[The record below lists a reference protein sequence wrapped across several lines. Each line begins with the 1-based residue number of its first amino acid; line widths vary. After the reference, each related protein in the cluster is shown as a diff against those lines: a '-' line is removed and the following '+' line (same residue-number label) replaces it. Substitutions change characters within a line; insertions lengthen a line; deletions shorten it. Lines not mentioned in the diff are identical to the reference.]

1 MSRPIIPILISYLLG
16 LIMGY
21 YLAIP
26 FHILIALLFISAS
39 LTTLFMLLRKMP
51 IIFFAFSM
59 LTLSILGIARMQA
72 ILNPSFPENHITN
85 LIADEPLSLEGT
97 ISEPVDRRL
106 DSTRLYINLLSL
118 YSSNEAFSVTGK
130 LLLTIGNTTPHL
142 NPLPMRG
149 EETLRVKY
157 GDTIRFLARVKRP
170 RNFHNPGG
178 FDYERYLALKSIFA
192 TAFLK
197 DAEGIIITAEGNSSF
212 SAWIEEMRE
221 AIRDHVFKN
230 AGDSAPIMLALTTGE
245 QGEIPKETREA
256 FSRAGTAHIL
266 AISGEH
272 IGIIALAS
280 FALFLWLLKRS
291 EWIMLHVNIY
301 KGAAGLTIP
310 AIILYSMIAGSG
322 FSIVRAAIMG
332 GTLLVALMVSRRK
345 DIPTLIAFAAFL
357 ILVFEPQA
365 LFDISFQLSFASVIS
380 IAVIFPYLERAYHSK
395 PEEILDKEL
404 SGQATNRLSSWL
416 KVIFLVTLAATI
428 GTAPIVAYYFNKVSL
443 ISPLSNMVIVP
454 AVGFIVVPIGLVSSI
469 FIPVFPYISGW
480 LIYINSV
487 VISLLIKLTNLF
499 ASLPLAS
506 FRVVTPTLLEITLF
520 YFLIIL
526 FVYRKKTKRAKQLA
540 VFAVVLLAAIESFYI
555 FRPWLQKDL
564 KITFLDVG
572 QGESAFI
579 EFPGGK
585 RMLIDGGG
593 MAAGD
598 FDIGERVIAPFIW
611 NKRVMGIDYIALSHP
626 NSDHYNGLPFILRNF
641 RIGEIW
647 ESGIEEGSEG
657 YADFKAAA
665 EESGGLHK
673 RAWDGDRLAVNDV
686 TVEVL
691 NPPKG
696 YEPRDDRGANNGSLV
711 LKMVYGKTS
720 FLFTGDIEK
729 EAECQLLSKNDELKS
744 TVLKAP
750 HHGSLTSSTIEFLNA
765 VKPEKAV
772 FSVGYKNRFGFPKED
787 VIKRY
792 KYINTDIYRTDRNGA
807 IMAVSDGIN
816 ARLFKTLGF

>member
-1 MSRPIIPILISYLLG
+1 MSRPIIPILLSYLLG
-16 LIMGY
+16 LIIGY
-21 YLAIP
+21 SLAIP
-26 FHILIALLFISAS
+26 FHIIIALLFISAS
-39 LTTLFMLLRKMP
+39 LTTLSILLRKMP
-51 IIFFAFSM
+51 IIFFALSM

-72 ILNPSFPENHITN
+72 ILNPSFPENYITN
-85 LIADEPLSLEGT
+85 LIADEPLSLEGA
-97 ISEPVDRRL
+97 ISEPVERGLDR
-106 DSTRLYINLLSL
+106 TRLYVNLLNL
-118 YSSNEAFSVTGK
+118 YTGEEAFPVTGK
-130 LLLTIGNTTPHL
+130 LLLTIGQKDTGL
-142 NPLPMRG
+142 
-149 EETLRVKY
+149 KY

-197 DAEGIIITAEGNSSF
+197 DAEGIIKTAEGNSSF
-212 SAWIEEMRE
+212 RTRIEGMRE

-230 AGDSAPIMLALTTGE
+230 AGASAPVLLSLITGE

-272 IGIIALAS
+272 IGMIIVLS
-280 FALFLWLLKRS
+280 FAIILWLLKRS
-291 EWIMLHVNIY
+291 GWIMLKVNIY
-301 KGAAGLTIP
+301 KVAAIMTIP
-310 AIILYSMIAGSG
+310 AIVLYSFIAGGG
-322 FSIVRAAIMG
+322 FSIVRAALMG
-332 GTLLVALMVSRRK
+332 GAVILAVFLDRRR
-345 DIPTLIAFAAFL
+345 DIPSLISFAAFL
-357 ILVFEPQA
+357 ILVLEPQA

-380 IAVIFPYLERAYHSK
+380 IAVIFPYLERAYHST
-395 PEEILDKEL
+395 PEDTPDLDIPEKMI
-404 SGQATNRLSSWL
+404 NRLSSWFR
-416 KVIFLVTLAATI
+416 VIFLVTLAATI

-454 AVGFIVVPIGLVSSI
+454 SVGFIVVPVGLISSI
-469 FIPVFPYISGW
+469 LIPVFPVLSGW
-480 LIYINSV
+480 LISMNSV

-506 FRVVTPTLLEITLF
+506 FRVITPTLLEITIF
-520 YFLIIL
+520 YLLIIL
-526 FVYRKKTKRAKQLA
+526 FVYRKEAKRARQFI
-540 VFAVVLLAAIESFYI
+540 VFAVVVMTAVEFIYI
-555 FRPWLQKDL
+555 FRPWLQDDL

-598 FDIGERVIAPFIW
+598 FDTGERVIAPFLW
-611 NKRVMGIDYIALSHP
+611 NKRVGRIDYLVLSHP

-641 RIGEIW
+641 SVGEIW
-647 ESGIEEGSEG
+647 ESGVEEDSKG
-657 YADFKAAA
+657 YAEFKAAV

-673 RAWDGDRLAVNDV
+673 RAREGDRLVVGDATVN
-686 TVEVL
+686 VL
-691 NPPKG
+691 NPPRG

-711 LKMVYGKTS
+711 LKIAYGKTS

-729 EAECQLLSKNDELKS
+729 EAEYRLLSKEDELKS
-744 TVLKAP
+744 TVIKAP
-750 HHGSLTSSTIEFLNA
+750 HHGSLTSSSVAFLDR
-765 VKPEKAV
+765 VRPENAV
-772 FSVGYKNRFGFPKED
+772 FSVGYKNSFGFPKEV

-792 KYINTDIYRTDRNGA
+792 GNISASIYRTDRDGA
-807 IMAVSDGIN
+807 VMAISDGIN
-816 ARLFKTLGF
+816 ARLSKTLNF